1 MKRNP
6 GVYRSL
12 SLFCLGMVVVFS
24 ACRQDMHDQPRPEPL
39 EKSVFFEDGR
49 SSRPLL
55 DGTIARGHLKLDEH
69 FYTGKVNGELV
80 KTLPFPVTLAVL
92 QHGRERFNIYCAP
105 CHSATG
111 DGRGMIVQRGLKQP
125 ESYHSQRLRD
135 VAVGH
140 FFDVM
145 TNGFG
150 AMYSYGDRIPPKD
163 RWAII
168 AYIKA
173 LQLSQGANLRDLP
186 AQDQQQIHQ
195 VKATE

>member
-1 MKRNP
+1 
-6 GVYRSL
+6 
-12 SLFCLGMVVVFS
+12 MVAVFT

-49 SSRPLL
+49 SSRPLI
-55 DGTIARGHLKLDEH
+55 DGTIARGHLKLDDH
-69 FYTGKVNGELV
+69 FYTGKVNGELAQ
-80 KTLPFPVTLAVL
+80 TLPFPATLAVL
-92 QHGRERFNIYCAP
+92 QRGRERFDIFCSP
-105 CHSATG
+105 CHSTTG

-150 AMYSYGDRIPPKD
+150 AMYSYGDRISPQD
-163 RWAII
+163 RWAIV

-186 AQDQQQIHQ
+186 AQDQQQVQQ
-195 VKATE
+195 VEATE

>member
-1 MKRNP
+1 M
-6 GVYRSL
+6 
-12 SLFCLGMVVVFS
+12 
-24 ACRQDMHDQPRPEPL
+24 
-39 EKSVFFEDGR
+39 FFEDGR

-125 ESYHSQRLRD
+125 ESYHGQRLRD